1 MKKIYICLVVTVL
14 LSLTVQNLKA
24 QLQNIPCA
32 GYNQDVVADGNATST
47 ASTSIDCDGAGY
59 VFVDG
64 TFNPGSGVCATSN
77 VWPSDLSISSLITS
91 GLTYKLQPASGK
103 NDLLLWD
110 AVTDSLIVASPVAT
124 SNLYVL
130 YTSGGAAGTL
140 SVTVR
145 FTDAS
150 TQVFTGVSTTNWCAG
165 SSPATAVFN
174 RTARSTSTTC
184 SVSTCQYMYEI
195 NLAISSANQAKP
207 VASITFTN
215 SNGCVFHAFAIGGNI
230 VGPCTSPANQ
240 PTALVLTA
248 GSSTVSGSFT
258 ASLGTPGADHYLVV
272 RSTSATLT
280 ASPSA
285 ATTYTTGTLIG
296 GGAVVAYQTG
306 TTFTDNGPLTSGIHY
321 YYFVFAANSNCL
333 NGPVYLSSS
342 PLTGN
347 AIISHDVMV
356 SSIVAPTGPVA
367 TNSTQTVTIRIKNVG
382 TANETSFLVAY
393 KVNSLT
399 PVAENWTGNLAHG
412 DSVSYSFLT
421 TFVAPAGTSFT
432 LCAYTKLTTD
442 QDTANDKTCK
452 TISLTNVGIN
462 ENVTST
468 NVMISPNPAK
478 DKLTI
483 EINSN
488 KEQRLEIVNIIGQT
502 IYTSFVTKK
511 TIVNTSALPNG
522 MYILKLSTDKETVVK
537 KFVKE

>member
-1 MKKIYICLVVTVL
+1 MKKFYISLVVIML
-14 LSLTVQNLKA
+14 LSLSVENLKA
-24 QLQNIPCA
+24 QLQNIPCT
-32 GYNQDVVADGNATST
+32 GYNQDVVADGIATSI

-64 TFNPGSGVCATSN
+64 TFNPGSGVCATSS
-77 VWPSDLSISSLITS
+77 VWPADLSISSLITS
-91 GLTYKLQPASGK
+91 GLTYKLQPASTK

-110 AVTDSLIVASPVAT
+110 AVTDSLIVASPVAA

-140 SVTVR
+140 AVTVR
-145 FTDAS
+145 FTDAN
-150 TQVFTGVSTTNWCAG
+150 TQVFTGVSTTNWCSG

-195 NLAISSANQAKP
+195 NLAISSANQGKP
-207 VASITFTN
+207 IASITFTN
-215 SNGCVFHAFAIGGNI
+215 SNGCVFHAFAVGGNV

-248 GSSTVSGSFT
+248 GSATISGSFT

-280 ASPSA
+280 ASPTA
-285 ATTYTTGTLIG
+285 ATTYTTGTLLG
-296 GGAVVAYQTG
+296 GGTVVAYQTG

-333 NGPVYLSSS
+333 NGPVYLSTS

-347 AIISHDVMV
+347 AIITHDVLV
-356 SSIVAPTGPVA
+356 SSIIAPTGSVA
-367 TNSTQTVTIRIKNVG
+367 TNSTQTVTIRIKNNG
-382 TANETSFLVAY
+382 SANETSFLVAY

-399 PVAENWTGNLAHG
+399 PVSENWSGALAHG

-421 TFVAPAGTSFT
+421 TLVAPAGANFT

-442 QDTANDKTCK
+442 LDTANDKTCK

-462 ENVTST
+462 ENVTSA
-468 NVMISPNPAK
+468 NVKISPNPAK
-478 DKLTI
+478 DNLTI

-488 KEQRLEIVNIIGQT
+488 KEQRLEILNLIGQT
-502 IYTSFVTKK
+502 VYTSTLTKK
-511 TIVNTSALPNG
+511 ATINTSAFANG
-522 MYILKLSTDKETVVK
+522 VYILKLSTDKESVVR